1 MLAHVRVG
9 QLGGPLPISQTM
21 PWFFRQLSRRC
32 SPAVPSCGSQA
43 QSGEMWETHEDISYL
58 PPMSA
63 GCSPQG
69 NACKLV
75 PFLLCLLV
83 NSYKYLD
90 FRTCGYITFILPLR
104 DPGCLGAPPI
114 THWHSQVYGLISHC
128 SHRGPCRGTVPPHE
142 HALLCVREFT
152 GPGGHPHPVTY
163 GHIIQMEQ
171 FCVL

>member
-104 DPGCLGAPPI
+104 DRSSGSSSIASLLPCLL
-114 THWHSQVYGLISHC
+114 VMK
-128 SHRGPCRGTVPPHE
+128 CRTRDMTNI
-142 HALLCVREFT
+142 ALRR
-152 GPGGHPHPVTY
+152 
-163 GHIIQMEQ
+163 
-171 FCVL
+171 